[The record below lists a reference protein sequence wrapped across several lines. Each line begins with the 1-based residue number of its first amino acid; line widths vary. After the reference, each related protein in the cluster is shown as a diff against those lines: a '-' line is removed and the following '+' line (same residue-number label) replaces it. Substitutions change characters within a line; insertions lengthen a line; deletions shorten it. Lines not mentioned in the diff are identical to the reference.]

1 MIKRYSRP
9 VMTELWEDK
18 SKFNQ
23 WLKVEL
29 AVCEVYH
36 EQGMISDKEIESLR
50 QASFDINRIYALEEE
65 TKHDVVAFTR
75 AVSETLG
82 EEKRWIHYGLTS
94 TDVVDTAQSL
104 TLKEVNKI
112 LRDDLDKLLIV
123 LKKKAI
129 QYKNL
134 ACMGRTHGVH
144 AEITSF
150 GLKYALWVDELN
162 RQINRFEM
170 AASEIEVGKIS
181 GAVGNCLYTG
191 VDLQDRVCDIIGLNK
206 SMISTQV
213 LQRDR
218 HAYYMSVLALIGSTC
233 EKISL
238 EFRHLQRTEVREV
251 EEGFSNKQK
260 GSSAMPHKRNPIS
273 FENICGL
280 SRVLRGYMS
289 TSFEDIALWH
299 ERDISHSSVERIIL
313 PDATILL
320 DYMLNRL
327 TRLVDNLTVFED
339 NVKRNIDLT
348 HGVIFA
354 QRVMS
359 YVIEHKNISREKA
372 YDLIQPIA
380 MTAWNN
386 QTDFKVLLLNN
397 QDIQEYLSHEEIESC
412 FSLEFYLKEV
422 DSIYKR
428 VGL

>member
-1 MIKRYSRP
+1 MA
-9 VMTELWEDK
+9 
-18 SKFNQ
+18 SK
-23 WLKVEL
+23 
-29 AVCEVYH
+29 
-36 EQGMISDKEIESLR
+36 
-50 QASFDINRIYALEEE
+50 
-65 TKHDVVAFTR
+65 
-75 AVSETLG
+75 
-82 EEKRWIHYGLTS
+82 
-94 TDVVDTAQSL
+94 
-104 TLKEVNKI
+104 
-112 LRDDLDKLLIV
+112 
-123 LKKKAI
+123 
-129 QYKNL
+129 
-134 ACMGRTHGVH
+134 
-144 AEITSF
+144 
-150 GLKYALWVDELN
+150 
-162 RQINRFEM
+162 
-170 AASEIEVGKIS
+170 EIEVGKIS

-191 VDLQDRVCDIIGLNK
+191 VDLQDRVCDILGLNK

-218 HAYYMSVLALIGSTC
+218 HAYYLSVLALIGSTC

-251 EEGFSNKQK
+251 EEGFTSKQK

-280 SRVLRGYMS
+280 ARVLRGYMS

-327 TRLVDNLTVFED
+327 TRLIDNLVVFED
-339 NVKRNIDLT
+339 NVQRNIEIT

-359 YVIEHKNISREKA
+359 YVIEHKNVAREKA

-380 MTAWNN
+380 MEAWRY

-397 QDIQEYLSHEEIESC
+397 KDIESYLNHEEIESC
-412 FSLEFYLKEV
+412 FTLEFYLKEV

>member
-18 SKFNQ
+18 AKFNQ

-29 AVCEVYH
+29 AVCEVYY
-36 EQGMISDKEIESLR
+36 EQGMITQTEMEALRKASFNIDRIYEIEE
-50 QASFDINRIYALEEE
+50 D

-75 AVSETLG
+75 ALSETLG

-94 TDVVDTAQSL
+94 TDVVDTAQGL
-104 TLKEVNKI
+104 IIKEANKI
-112 LRDDLDKLLIV
+112 LRDDLDKLLSV
-123 LKKKAI
+123 LKKKAL

-150 GLKYALWVDELN
+150 GLKFALWVDELN
-162 RQINRFEM
+162 RQINRFEL
-170 AASEIEVGKIS
+170 ASSELEVGKIS

-191 VDLQDRVCDIIGLNK
+191 VDLQDRVCEIIGLNK

-218 HAYYMSVLALIGSTC
+218 HAYYLSVLALIGATC

-251 EEGFSNKQK
+251 EEGFSSKQK

-313 PDATILL
+313 PDSTILL

-327 TRLVDNLTVFED
+327 TRLIDNLTVFEE
-339 NVKRNIDLT
+339 NVRRNIELT

-354 QRVMS
+354 QRVMT

-380 MTAWNN
+380 MQAWN
-386 QTDFKVLLLNN
+386 QQVDFKMLLLNHK
-397 QDIQEYLSHEEIESC
+397 EVEAYLNHEEIESC
-412 FSLEFYLKEV
+412 FTLEFYLKEV

>member
-18 SKFNQ
+18 AKFNQ

-29 AVCEVYH
+29 AVCEVYY
-36 EQGMISDKEIESLR
+36 EQGMITQNEMEALRKASYNIDRIYEIEE
-50 QASFDINRIYALEEE
+50 D

-82 EEKRWIHYGLTS
+82 DEKRWIHYGLTS
-94 TDVVDTAQSL
+94 TDVVDTAQGL
-104 TLKEVNKI
+104 IIKEANKI
-112 LRDDLDKLLIV
+112 LRDDLDKLLSV
-123 LKKKAI
+123 LKKKAL

-134 ACMGRTHGVH
+134 ACIGRTHGVH

-150 GLKYALWVDELN
+150 GLKFALWVDELN
-162 RQINRFEM
+162 RQINRFEL
-170 AASEIEVGKIS
+170 ASSELEVGKIS

-191 VDLQDRVCDIIGLNK
+191 VDLQDRVCEIIGLNK

-218 HAYYMSVLALIGSTC
+218 HAYYLSVLALIGATC

-251 EEGFSNKQK
+251 EEGFTSKQK

-327 TRLVDNLTVFED
+327 TRLIDNLTVFED
-339 NVKRNIDLT
+339 NVRRNIELT

-354 QRVMS
+354 QRVMT

-372 YDLIQPIA
+372 YDLIQPIT
-380 MTAWNN
+380 MQAWN
-386 QTDFKVLLLNN
+386 QQVDFKMLLLNHK
-397 QDIQEYLSHEEIESC
+397 EVEAYLNHEEIESC
-412 FSLEFYLKEV
+412 FTLEFYLKEV